1 MTSRGRPRRVSSDML
16 AEAATEL
23 FLEKGYHHTS
33 VDDIAHRAGVSRTT
47 FFNYFP
53 TKLDVLFFPI
63 DTLLERLEATLADG
77 FEPIDAITRIA
88 ERIAPTELPLIATQ
102 AEVMAVG
109 LDLSRGGAAR
119 VERLRTL
126 ISPHYPKPFD
136 NWVLSAAIASAA
148 VSWAVDRDTSQT
160 LRQAI
165 DQAVNRV
172 FPILST
178 AGQGM
183 H

>member
-1 MTSRGRPRRVSSDML
+1 MTSRGRPRLASPEML
-16 AEAATEL
+16 TEAATEL

-53 TKLDVLFFPI
+53 TKPDVLFFPI
-63 DTLLERLEATLADG
+63 DRALERIESAVADG
-77 FEPIDAITRIA
+77 LEPLDAISRTA
-88 ERIAPTELPLIATQ
+88 EGVSAADLPLIATQ
-102 AEVMAVG
+102 SEAMDVG
-109 LDLSRGGAAR
+109 PDLGRAGPAR

-126 ISPHYPKPFD
+126 MASYYPHPFD

-148 VSWAVDRDTSQT
+148 VSWARDHDSSES

-165 DQAVNRV
+165 DRAANRV
-172 FPILST
+172 RPILST
-178 AGQGM
+178 AEEGM